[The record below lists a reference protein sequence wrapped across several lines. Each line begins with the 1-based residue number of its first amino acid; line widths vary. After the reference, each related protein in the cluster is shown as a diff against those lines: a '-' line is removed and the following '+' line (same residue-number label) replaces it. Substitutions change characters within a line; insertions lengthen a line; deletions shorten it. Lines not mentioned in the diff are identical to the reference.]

1 MTVALVTSYFV
12 NKNTMTDGRKACQL
26 CLQLYY
32 ETIFSEFFDIAT
44 NIKILPKRK
53 FQLKVIIKER

>member
-32 ETIFSEFFDIAT
+32 KTFFSEFFDIAT

-53 FQLKVIIKER
+53 FQ